1 MARFLMIIVMI
12 ITAGVLLTMERDAS
26 AATIFGTIY
35 QNNQP
40 LLNKNLNFDCAKV
53 AMPSKTDD
61 RGNYRLSANHL
72 GRCTLSIGA
81 VSAVVIFYQ
90 DPTRY
95 DFDFDG
101 SQLRRR

>member
-1 MARFLMIIVMI
+1 MARFLMISVTIMI
-12 ITAGVLLTMERDAS
+12 AAALLTTERDAS

-40 LLNKNLNFDCAKV
+40 LPNKNLNFDCAKV

-61 RGNYRLSANHL
+61 RGNYRLSVNHM